1 MQVLQTAPSTAR
13 LCHHRCQ
20 HLTILSRGYDTFGPG
35 KIRAMTLTVGVL
47 GTGIMGAAMAR
58 NLIKA
63 GHTVRV
69 WNRSADKAEPLAD
82 DGAVVAP
89 SPAEAVRDADVVLT
103 MLYDGAAVRDVMRE
117 AFPAV
122 KTGAAWVQSTT
133 VSLEDVDALAA
144 AAAEHG
150 LAFYDAPVLGTRQP
164 AEAGQLTV
172 LAAGAEDRRDIVTP
186 VFEAVGARTVW
197 LESPGAATRLK
208 LVANSWVL
216 ALTHA
221 GAETLSLA
229 EALGVDPDKFL
240 ELIAGGPLDNGYLRG
255 KVGLVRG
262 DQLSPASFAVTTA
275 EKDARLI
282 AAAGRQHG
290 VRLDLAEAGAERF
303 RRAAEL
309 GHGDKDMAAS
319 YYASFDK

>member
-1 MQVLQTAPSTAR
+1 MT
-13 LCHHRCQ
+13 
-20 HLTILSRGYDTFGPG
+20 D
-35 KIRAMTLTVGVL
+35 TLTVAVL

-58 NLIKA
+58 NLLKA

-69 WNRSADKAEPLAD
+69 WNRSADKAAALAG
-82 DGAVVAP
+82 DGAVPVESA
-89 SPAEAVRDADVVLT
+89 AEAVRDADVMLT
-103 MLYDGAAVRDVMRE
+103 MLYDGAAVSEVMDE
-117 AFPAV
+117 ALPAV
-122 KTGAAWVQSTT
+122 RSGALWMQSTT
-133 VSLEDVDALAA
+133 VSLDDVDRLAA
-144 AAAEHG
+144 RAAEHG

-172 LAAGAEDRRDIVTP
+172 LAAGPGERREELTPIV
-186 VFEAVGARTVW
+186 EAVGSRTVW
-197 LESPGAATRLK
+197 LDRPGDATRLK

-229 EALGVDPDKFL
+229 EALGVDPDRFFQ
-240 ELIAGGPLDNGYLRG
+240 LIEGGPLDNGYLRA
-255 KVGLVRG
+255 KVGLMRS

-282 AAAGRQHG
+282 AEAGRRHG
-290 VRLDLAEAGAERF
+290 VRLDLVEAGAERF
-303 RRAAEL
+303 RRAADQ
-309 GHGDKDMAAS
+309 GHGDKDMAAT